1 MIYEVEQTKS
11 FAVWLAN
18 LRDLRAR
25 IAIARRL
32 ERLSRGNP
40 GDFKPVGGGISELR
54 IDVSGG
60 YRVYFTSR
68 QGRLILLLVG
78 GDKSSQAGDILKAKA
93 LAKELK

>member
-1 MIYEVEQTKS
+1 VSYEVEQTKS
-11 FAVWLAN
+11 FAIWLAN
-18 LRDLRAR
+18 LRGLRAR
-25 IAIARRL
+25 IAIARRI
-32 ERLSRGNP
+32 ERLSLGNP